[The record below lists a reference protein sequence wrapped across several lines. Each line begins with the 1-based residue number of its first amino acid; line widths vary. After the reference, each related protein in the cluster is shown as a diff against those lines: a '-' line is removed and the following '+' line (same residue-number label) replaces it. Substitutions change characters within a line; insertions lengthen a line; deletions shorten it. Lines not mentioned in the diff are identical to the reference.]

1 MAKKR
6 AGTSMNMATIYID
19 DKPHEVKEGQN
30 MLQACL
36 SLGYDLP
43 YFCWHP
49 ALQSVGACRQC
60 AVKQFKDDSDK
71 RGRIVMACM
80 TPVANGLRISI
91 EDPEAKAFRKSVIE
105 WLMTNHPH
113 DCPVCDEGGSC
124 HLQDMTVMA
133 QHTYRRFRFKKR
145 THRNQ
150 YLGPFLNHEM
160 NRCIQCYRCVRFYR
174 DYAGGRDFDVL
185 GAHNHVYFGR
195 HEDGVLENEF
205 SGNLAEICPTG
216 VFTDKTLK
224 KHYTRK
230 WDLQWAPSVCPHCG
244 IGCNVSPGERYGL
257 LRCVLNRFNAEI
269 NGYALCD
276 RGRFG
281 YEHVNSEQRV
291 RRALL
296 RKVRGGPAEP
306 ACPPSPFSP
315 SSPSSPPRPFS
326 PSSPLTREAALE
338 YLASALSDPAKVIGV
353 GSPRASLE
361 ANFALRA
368 LVGPE
373 RFFSGMSDAE
383 LRLSKSAIAMLREG
397 PARTPSVAD
406 IEACDAV
413 VVLGEDLTSAAPR
426 LALAVRQAVR
436 RQPMERAARLKIP
449 LWDDAAVRHCCQAD
463 KGPLLVAAPA
473 PGKLDDAATWV
484 YRAAPADVARLG
496 HAIADAI
503 MSTLSTRSDKSDL
516 SDLSDLS
523 DPSDNAPSPRDQTLA
538 QEVSRALLSAKRPV
552 VISGIACGSEEVLR
566 AAANVA
572 WALRAKE
579 RDAQLCFA
587 MPERN
592 TMGLALMGGGDLS
605 AAFQLARAGS
615 AGAVIIL
622 ENDLFRRADAEEVAA
637 FLDAAEHVIA
647 IDSLENATTARAGLV
662 LPAAAFAESSGTV
675 VNSEGRAQ
683 RYYRCYAAEGDIQES
698 WRWLRDAMG
707 AAGRSEA
714 AAWNT
719 LDDVI
724 AAMARVL
731 PVFSPVPSAAP
742 PASFRVEGQKIPRQP
757 HRYSGRT
764 AMRAH
769 IAISEPKPTDD
780 PDSALAF
787 SMEGYDGATR
797 HAALVPFFWAPG
809 WNSPAASNKYQ
820 DEVGGALRGGSS
832 VNAITSTASA
842 TSTMSAASTMSTTST
857 SSTGIRLIEPRQ
869 GGAAPFFRETPPPFR
884 RRQGECLLVPLFHI
898 FGSEE
903 LSALSPPISDRAP
916 KPYLALNARDA
927 DALGLKAGDEIQLIS
942 ETKSLRLPLSI
953 LPQLPDG
960 TAGLPVGLP
969 TLEWIALPQWVR
981 LSSGSPL

>member
-1 MAKKR
+1 
-6 AGTSMNMATIYID
+6 MNMATIYID

-30 MLQACL
+30 LLQACL

-49 ALQSVGACRQC
+49 VLHSVGACRQC
-60 AVKQFKDDSDK
+60 AVKQFKDENDK

-80 TPVANGLRISI
+80 TPVAGGLRISI
-91 EDPEAKAFRKSVIE
+91 DDPEAKAFRKSVIE
-105 WLMTNHPH
+105 WLMANHPH

-124 HLQDMTVMA
+124 HLQDMTVMCG
-133 QHTYRRFRFKKR
+133 HNSRRFRFKKR

-174 DYAGGRDFDVL
+174 DYAGGRDFDVM

-244 IGCNVSPGERYGL
+244 VGCNISPGERYGT
-257 LRCVLNRFNAEI
+257 LRCVVNRFNAEI
-269 NGYALCD
+269 NGYAICD

-281 YEHVNSEQRV
+281 YEHVNSEKRIRV
-291 RRALL
+291 PFLHKDRDAA
-296 RKVRGGPAEP
+296 PEP
-306 ACPPSPFSP
+306 APPSSQSSPPRP
-315 SSPSSPPRPFS
+315 SSPSSPSGPP
-326 PSSPLTREAALE
+326 TREAALE
-338 YLASALSDPAKVIGV
+338 YLASALSDPEKAIGI

-373 RFFSGMSDAE
+373 RFFAGMSDAD

-406 IEACDAV
+406 VEACDAV
-413 VVLGEDLTSAAPR
+413 VVLGEDLTNSAPR

-449 LWDDAAVRHCCQAD
+449 LWDDAAVRHCCQTD
-463 KGPLLVAAPA
+463 KGPLLVAAPI

-484 YRAAPADVARLG
+484 YHAAPADIARLG
-496 HAIADAI
+496 HAIASAI
-503 MSTLSTRSDKSDL
+503 ASTPSITSIASIASIASTPSSLSS
-516 SDLSDLS
+516 LSDLS
-523 DPSDNAPSPRDQTLA
+523 DPSDPSNPNGLSKEDQTLA

-552 VISGIACGSEEVLR
+552 VISGLANGSEEVLR

-572 WALRAKE
+572 WALRAKG

-592 TMGLALMGGGDLS
+592 TMGVALMGGGDLS
-605 AAFQLARAGS
+605 AAFDLARAG
-615 AGAVIIL
+615 AVGAVIIL

-637 FLDAAEHVIA
+637 FLNTAEHVIA

-662 LPAAAFAESSGTV
+662 LPAAALAESSGTV

-683 RYYRCYAAEGDIQES
+683 RFYRCYAAEGDIQES
-698 WRWLRDAMG
+698 WRWLRDAMS

-724 AAMARVL
+724 AAMAQAL
-731 PVFSPVPSAAP
+731 PVFGPVPGAAP

-787 SMEGYDGATR
+787 SMEGYGGAPPAALP
-797 HAALVPFFWAPG
+797 AALVPFFWSPG
-809 WNSPAASNKYQ
+809 WNSPSATNKYQ

-832 VNAITSTASA
+832 RA
-842 TSTMSAASTMSTTST
+842 
-857 SSTGIRLIEPRQ
+857 RLIEPRQ
-869 GGAAPFFRETPPPFR
+869 GGAISAISSFFEEMPPPFR
-884 RRQGECLLVPLFHI
+884 KREKEWLLVPLHHV

-903 LSALSPPISDRAP
+903 LSALSPPISERAP

-927 DALGLKAGDEIQLIS
+927 DALGLKAGDEIQLTW

-953 LPQLPDG
+953 LPELRDG
-960 TAGLPVGLP
+960 VAGLPVGLP

-981 LSSGSPL
+981 LSSGSSL

>member
-1 MAKKR
+1 MEEER
-6 AGTSMNMATIYID
+6 AGTRMNMATIYID
-19 DKPHEVKEGQN
+19 SKPHEVKEGQN
-30 MLQACL
+30 LLQACL
-36 SLGYDLP
+36 SLGFNLP

-49 ALQSVGACRQC
+49 VLHSVGACRQC
-60 AVKQFKDDSDK
+60 AVKQFKDENDK

-80 TPVANGLRISI
+80 TPVAGGLRISI

-105 WLMTNHPH
+105 WLMVNHPH

-133 QHTYRRFRFKKR
+133 EHAYRRFRFKKR

-174 DYAGGRDFDVL
+174 DYAGGRDLDVM
-185 GAHNHVYFGR
+185 GAHDHVYFGR

-244 IGCNVSPGERYGL
+244 VGCNVSPGERYGT
-257 LRCVLNRFNAEI
+257 LRCVVNRFNAEI
-269 NGYALCD
+269 NGYVICD

-281 YEHVNSEQRV
+281 YEHVNSDKRIRV
-291 RRALL
+291 PFLHKDRDAA
-296 RKVRGGPAEP
+296 PEP
-306 ACPPSPFSP
+306 APPSSQSSPPRP
-315 SSPSSPPRPFS
+315 SSPSSPSGPP
-326 PSSPLTREAALE
+326 TREAALE
-338 YLASALSDPAKVIGV
+338 YAAAALSDPEKVIGI

-373 RFFSGMSDAE
+373 RFFSGTSDAE

-413 VVLGEDLTSAAPR
+413 VVLGEDLTNSAPR

-449 LWDDAAVRHCCQAD
+449 LWDDAAVRHCCQTD
-463 KGPLLVAAPA
+463 KGPLLVATPA

-484 YRAAPADVARLG
+484 YRAAPADIARLG
-496 HAIADAI
+496 HAIADAV
-503 MSTLSTRSDKSDL
+503 MSFLSDMSDSSDL
-516 SDLSDLS
+516 SDT
-523 DPSDNAPSPRDQTLA
+523 SDNKTLSKEDQTLA

-552 VISGIACGSEEVLR
+552 VISGLATGSEEVLR

-572 WALRAKE
+572 WALRAKG

-615 AGAVIIL
+615 VGAVIIL
-622 ENDLFRRADAEEVAA
+622 ENDLFRRADAKEVAA
-637 FLDAAEHVIA
+637 FLSAAEHVIA
-647 IDSLENATTARAGLV
+647 IDSLENATTTRAGLV
-662 LPAAAFAESSGTV
+662 LPAAAFAESSGTA

-698 WRWLRDAMG
+698 WRWLRDAMS

-724 AAMARVL
+724 AAMAQAL
-731 PVFSPVPSAAP
+731 PVFSPVPGAAP
-742 PASFRVEGQKIPRQP
+742 PAGFRVEGQRIPRQP

-769 IAISEPKPTDD
+769 VAVSEPKPTDD

-787 SMEGYDGATR
+787 SMEGYGGAAR
-797 HAALVPFFWAPG
+797 PAALVPFFRAPG
-809 WNSPAASNKYQ
+809 WNSPSAVNKYQ
-820 DEVGGALRGGSS
+820 DEVGGALKGGSS
-832 VNAITSTASA
+832 ANAITSTA
-842 TSTMSAASTMSTTST
+842 STTST
-857 SSTGIRLIEPRQ
+857 SSTGARLIEPRQ
-869 GGAAPFFRETPPPFR
+869 GGAISAISFFDETPLPFR
-884 RRQGECLLVPLFHI
+884 KRQGEWLLIPLFHI

-903 LSALSPPISDRAP
+903 LSGLSPPISERAP
-916 KPYLALNARDA
+916 KPYLALNAKDA
-927 DALGLKAGDEIQLIS
+927 DALGLKAGDEVQLIS

-953 LPQLPDG
+953 LPDLPDG
-960 TAGLPVGLP
+960 VAGLPVGMP

-981 LSSGSPL
+981 LSAGSSL

>member
-1 MAKKR
+1 
-6 AGTSMNMATIYID
+6 MNMATIYID
-19 DKPHEVKEGQN
+19 GTTHEVKEDQN
-30 MLQACL
+30 LLQACL

-49 ALQSVGACRQC
+49 VLQSVGACRQC
-60 AVKQFKDDSDK
+60 AVKQFKDENDK

-80 TPVANGLRISI
+80 TPVAGGLRISI

-105 WLMTNHPH
+105 WLMANHPH

-133 QHTYRRFRFKKR
+133 QHTYRRYRFKKR

-174 DYAGGRDFDVL
+174 DYAGGRDLDVM

-244 IGCNVSPGERYGL
+244 VGCNVSPGERYGT
-257 LRCVLNRFNAEI
+257 LRCVVNRFNAEI
-269 NGYALCD
+269 NGYAICD

-281 YEHVNSEQRV
+281 YEHVNSEKRIRV
-291 RRALL
+291 PFLHEIQSDAS
-296 RKVRGGPAEP
+296 EP
-306 ACPPSPFSP
+306 APPSSQSSPPSPPSPLSPPSP
-315 SSPSSPPRPFS
+315 SSPSGPP
-326 PSSPLTREAALE
+326 TREAALE
-338 YLASALSDPAKVIGV
+338 YLASALSDPERAIGI

-373 RFFSGMSDAE
+373 RFFAGMSDAD
-383 LRLSKSAIAMLREG
+383 LRLSKSAIAMLRDG

-406 IEACDAV
+406 VEACDAV
-413 VVLGEDLTSAAPR
+413 VVLGEDLTNSAPR

-449 LWDDAAVRHCCQAD
+449 LWDDAAVRHCCQTD

-484 YRAAPADVARLG
+484 YHAAPADIARLG

-503 MSTLSTRSDKSDL
+503 MSTSSTPSTPSTSSSLSGP
-516 SDLSDLS
+516 S
-523 DPSDNAPSPRDQTLA
+523 DPSDPSDPFDNASSPKDQTLA

-552 VISGIACGSEEVLR
+552 VISGITCGSEEVLR

-572 WALRAKE
+572 WALRAKG

-592 TMGLALMGGGDLS
+592 TMGVALMGGGDLS
-605 AAFQLARAGS
+605 AAFDLARAG
-615 AGAVIIL
+615 AVGAVIIL
-622 ENDLFRRADAEEVAA
+622 ENDLFRRANAEEVAA
-637 FLDAAEHVIA
+637 FLNAAEHVIA

-698 WRWLRDAMG
+698 WRWVRDAMS
-707 AAGRSEA
+707 AASLSEA
-714 AAWNT
+714 KAWNT
-719 LDDVI
+719 GDDVI
-724 AAMARVL
+724 AAMAQAL
-731 PVFSPVPSAAP
+731 PVFSPVPGAAP
-742 PASFRVEGQKIPRQP
+742 PAGFRVEGQKIPRQP

-764 AMRAH
+764 AMGAH
-769 IAISEPKPTDD
+769 IAISEAKPTDD

-787 SMEGYDGATR
+787 SMEGYGAALP
-797 HAALVPFFWAPG
+797 AALVPFFRAPG
-809 WNSPAASNKYQ
+809 WNSPSAVNKYQ

-832 VNAITSTASA
+832 GA
-842 TSTMSAASTMSTTST
+842 
-857 SSTGIRLIEPRQ
+857 RLIEPRQ
-869 GGAAPFFRETPPPFR
+869 VGAISAISSFFEEMPPPFR
-884 RRQGECLLVPLFHI
+884 KREKEWLLVPLHHI

-903 LSALSPPISDRAP
+903 LSALSPPIAERAQ

-927 DALGLKAGDEIQLIS
+927 DALGLKAGDGIQLTS

-953 LPQLPDG
+953 LPELRDG
-960 TAGLPVGLP
+960 VAGLPAGLP

-981 LSSGSPL
+981 LSSGSSL